1 MSISI
6 DLITPSGQTVQAE
19 LDKMQPRHIEDF
31 ETAWLGMLQNLN
43 QYDAFWDW
51 AMKKRLSSINKRF
64 EAYAIEYNDLTQG
77 LLWLETQW
85 HCSLVNP
92 DQRLVYVE
100 AIASAPWNRG
110 TLRYPP
116 YLKGVGTALL
126 VFAKQRS
133 LALGYNGLVGL
144 HSLPISESFYHHL
157 QMSDYGD
164 DPDKDNLRYF
174 EFDTLD

>member
-31 ETAWLGMLQNLN
+31 ETAWQEMLQNLN

-51 AMKKRLSSINKRF
+51 AMKKRLSSMNKRF

-77 LLWLETQW
+77 LLWIETQW

-100 AIASAPWNRG
+100 AIASAPWNREE
-110 TLRYPP
+110 LQCPP
-116 YLKGVGTALL
+116 NLKGVGTSMLL
-126 VFAKQRS
+126 FARQRS
-133 LALGYNGLVGL
+133 LALGYDGRIGL
-144 HSLPISESFYHHL
+144 HSLPSSEGFYL
-157 QMSDYGD
+157 RQQMSDYGE
-164 DPDKDNLRYF
+164 DPAKDNLKYF
-174 EFDTLD
+174 EFGIMR